1 MTPESF
7 LERVEADNRTAL
19 SRLGSSKALYA
30 ETAGELEESTVL
42 AAAADAEHHAAVTYR
57 GWADDEPVEVA
68 RAAWTEIADE
78 EEVHYD
84 RVLATI
90 DGGHEPGEPPAI
102 HRELRQLE
110 DAVVRAGGFI
120 GRTLAAERSK
130 SQFTGYFVGQAAP
143 DLASLFRELG
153 DDLDGQ
159 LERGEAVLEAVC
171 TTEAEW
177 ERAGEAADAAI
188 QAAYEEYVATLESM
202 GVNPKPVC

>member
-7 LERVEADNRTAL
+7 LERVESDNRTAL

-68 RAAWTEIADE
+68 RSAWTEIADE
-78 EEVHYD
+78 EEAHYD
-84 RVLATI
+84 RVLAAL
-90 DGGHEPGEPPAI
+90 DGAHEPGDPPAI
-102 HRELRQLE
+102 HRELRHLD
-110 DAVVRAGGFI
+110 DAVGRAGGFL

-153 DDLDGQ
+153 DDLEGQ

-171 TTEAEW
+171 TTEDEW
-177 ERAGEAADAAI
+177 ARAGEAADAAI
-188 QAAYEEYVATLESM
+188 QAAYDEYVATLEDM